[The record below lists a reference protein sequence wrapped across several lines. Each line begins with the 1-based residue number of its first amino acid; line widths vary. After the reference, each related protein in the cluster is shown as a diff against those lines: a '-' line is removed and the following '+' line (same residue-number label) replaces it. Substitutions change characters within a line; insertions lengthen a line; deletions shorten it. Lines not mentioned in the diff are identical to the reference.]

1 MIAVMMKAS
10 LPEKLANLLTQILI
24 PNLKDPKRNKKKRP
38 KELTQNQK
46 KVLYYTYLY
55 SLHS

>member
-24 PNLKDPKRNKKKRP
+24 PNRKDPKRNKKKRP

-46 KVLYYTYLY
+46 KVLYYT
-55 SLHS
+55 

>member
-46 KVLYYTYLY
+46 KVLYYT
-55 SLHS
+55 